1 MLTDPISDMLTRIRN
16 AGHARLTRVSMPSS
30 RMKRELARVLKQE
43 GFIRDFAITGDETKP
58 VLTVDVQYAR
68 QNQPM
73 IEGLE
78 RGRQNQPMIEGL
90 ERISKPSRRVYVGA
104 KEIPRVRNGLGVAIL
119 STPRG
124 ILTDKQARD
133 ARVGGEVLA
142 RVW

>member
-16 AGHARLTRVSMPSS
+16 AGQARLTRVAMPSS

-43 GFIRDFAITGDETKP
+43 GFIRDFAVTGDEKKP
-58 VLTVDVQYAR
+58 VLTVDVQY
-68 QNQPM
+68 
-73 IEGLE
+73 
-78 RGRQNQPMIEGL
+78 GRQNQPMIEGL
-90 ERISKPSRRVYVGA
+90 ERISKPSRRVYVGV

-124 ILTDKQARD
+124 LLTDKEARE

>member
-16 AGHARLTRVSMPSS
+16 AGQARLTRVAMPSS

-43 GFIRDFAITGDETKP
+43 GFIRDFAVTGDEKKP
-58 VLTVDVQYAR
+58 VLTVDVQY
-68 QNQPM
+68 
-73 IEGLE
+73 
-78 RGRQNQPMIEGL
+78 GRQNQPMIEGL
-90 ERISKPSRRVYVGA
+90 QRVSKPSRRVYVGV
-104 KEIPRVRNGLGVAIL
+104 KEIPRIRNGLGVAIL

-124 ILTDKQARD
+124 LLTDKEARE

>member
-16 AGHARLTRVSMPSS
+16 AGQARLTRVAMPSS

-43 GFIRDFAITGDETKP
+43 GFIRDFAVAGDEKKP
-58 VLTVDVQYAR
+58 VLTVDVQY
-68 QNQPM
+68 
-73 IEGLE
+73 
-78 RGRQNQPMIEGL
+78 GRQNQPMIEGL
-90 ERISKPSRRVYVGA
+90 ERISKPSRRVYVGV

-124 ILTDKQARD
+124 LLTDKEARE